1 MTLRIRGIDM
11 DMDMDRL
18 RGIFTKSTIP
28 KGEVN
33 ITHTTIM
40 TMDGTEG
47 RINPRLNQKISND
60 LRIKEATIH
69 TVEN

>member
-33 ITHTTIM
+33 IIHTTTI
-40 TMDGTEG
+40 DSTEG